1 MLVYFN
7 ETFLHYDILYYATFF
22 TLRLKMITI
31 YFKIEMINISKICNC
46 MRVIVSAMLSHT
58 EGVEAGLSKH

>member
-1 MLVYFN
+1 
-7 ETFLHYDILYYATFF
+7 
-22 TLRLKMITI
+22 MITI
-31 YFKIEMINISKICNC
+31 YFKIEMINIFKICNC

>member
-1 MLVYFN
+1 MIFS
-7 ETFLHYDILYYATFF
+7 YYATF
-22 TLRLKMITI
+22 LLYALKWSQFILNRND
-31 YFKIEMINISKICNC
+31 NIFKICNC